1 MAQQEQQILKAKR
14 SSYELKIYKKTEKY
28 LSINNDYCSSN
39 FFVRFIGRKT
49 FLNKTGNWQ

>member
-14 SSYELKIYKKTEKY
+14 SSYELKIYKKTDKY
-28 LSINNDYCSSN
+28 LSINNDYCSSK